1 MLYHRYSL
9 GKEAMWKAW
18 EADEASGSVW
28 RGGKEIAGG
37 VNQEEKWLYLLVQG
51 KREIEQV
58 VLM

>member
-1 MLYHRYSL
+1 MLYSGYPLS
-9 GKEAMWKAW
+9 KWAMWKAW
-18 EADEASGSVW
+18 EADESRGGVC

-37 VNQEEKWLYLLVQG
+37 ISQEEKWLYPLVQG